1 MHRQLSFRES
11 EEGVSPIIGTV
22 LILGIMVTITG
33 TMLAWGIP
41 QIQESEAYAIYTS
54 SQNNLLNFDADLDH
68 VLLQGEGSSRT
79 STVSLSAGTLALRED
94 WTKLDEI
101 RYYYTTVSWFDPEI
115 VGVKTGSESF
125 AMKDNNEVVSEYR
138 VTLTYPD
145 NDGDGVPDE
154 PSWTGTS
161 DLLVSGFPPLVHG
174 TKATFTST
182 ENSTVIGGFLIY
194 GVDSLSY
201 SYSSVSGV
209 YKMRMFN
216 GAMVSKEPG
225 SKEFFTTSNPLIR
238 HTGSSSSYG
247 SLTVYQTN
255 YTAPSGSK
263 AVQAGNYNF
272 QARNQ
277 GGTDNSFSVY
287 SLRMAFAGD
296 GVSALRVYYL
306 NYWDFSARQF
316 DFNQNDSTTAANMGF
331 EEDIIYSQDTA
342 FDFRVLERTINVEFG
357 LR

>member
-1 MHRQLSFRES
+1 MQRQLSFRES

-54 SQNNLLNFDADLDH
+54 SQNNLLNFDADLDQ

-79 STVSLSAGTLALRED
+79 STVSLSAGTLVHRES
-94 WTKLDEI
+94 KLDEI

-115 VGVKTGSESF
+115 VGVENGTESF
-125 AMKDNNEVVSEYR
+125 AMKDNNGVVSEYR
-138 VTLTYPD
+138 VTINYP
-145 NDGDGVPDE
+145 NGTTW
-154 PSWTGTS
+154 SGTS
-161 DLLVSGFPPLVHG
+161 SLIVDSFPPLVYG
-174 TKATFTST
+174 SKATFTST
-182 ENSTVIGGFLIY
+182 ANSTQIGGFLIY

-201 SYSSVSGV
+201 TYSSVSGV

-216 GAMVSKEPG
+216 GAMSSKEPG
-225 SKEFFTTSNPLIR
+225 SKLFYTSSSPLIR
-238 HTGSSSSYG
+238 HTGSSPSYG
-247 SLTVYQTN
+247 SLTVYQTD
-255 YTAPSGSK
+255 YSITSGSK
-263 AVQAGNYNF
+263 SVQAGNYNF

-277 GGTDNSFSVY
+277 GGTDNSFSIY
-287 SLRMAFAGD
+287 SLRMAFEGD
-296 GVSALRVYYL
+296 GVSALRIYYL
-306 NYWDFSARQF
+306 NYWDFKTRQF
-316 DFNQNDSTTAANMGF
+316 DFNQNDSTIAANMGF

-342 FDFRVLERTINVEFG
+342 FDFRVLERTINIEFG